1 MWESMLVSDYGNSK
15 GKVAQRGNILFSLF
29 SHKYSFF
36 LNFQDDNIVFAGCLL
51 LGLME

>member
-1 MWESMLVSDYGNSK
+1 MLASDYGNSK
-15 GKVAQRGNILFSLF
+15 GKVAQRGNSLF
-29 SHKYSFF
+29 FHKYSFF

>member
-1 MWESMLVSDYGNSK
+1 MLASDYGNSK
-15 GKVAQRGNILFSLF
+15 GKVAQRGNAILFSLF
-29 SHKYSFF
+29 FHKYSF